1 MKNKSNNQIIFI
13 FFFSFILLFILFKI
27 GNSLINNSYEEINF
41 AEAKKLIEE
50 GVNQNKKIKIKEHTN
65 GKVEISISTEEVK
78 ETEKEKGITYDEYI
92 TFVNPRE
99 SSINTIIENYEVDY
113 KYIVPT
119 NYLGQLFSVLFTF
132 VILLILIILFNH
144 LFKTESKFTRKQ
156 NIPKITFEDIG
167 GLTEETKNEIM
178 QVKELLERP
187 KDAKK
192 LGLKP
197 SKGLLLYGPTGTG
210 KTLIAQALAHAYNAH
225 FIPMEASKFIELYA
239 GRGAKRVRDLFKEA
253 KKYKQAIIF
262 IDEIDAIGKK
272 RSDSLGNQMHD
283 EREQTLNQLLVCM
296 DGIEENQNIFVVAA
310 TNRIDILDP
319 ALLRPG
325 RFDYK
330 VMVGL
335 PDKEG
340 RKEIINIHTRNKQL
354 NDKVKENIDDIAKST
369 AGFSGAEIESLFNL
383 AGYRAFSQNRNCI
396 QMEDVQYGIDRII
409 MGSEGKRINNIE
421 TKRRVA
427 FHEAGHAIISSLLFP
442 NSIRKATIVPR
453 GQALGYVAYIPKED
467 IMSEEELKKQLMI
480 MVAGGVA
487 EKIIFNN
494 HSNGVAD
501 DFKKAKQLIEK
512 MIEDWG
518 MGISLLIPF
527 SKEEKEK
534 IMKNLYKETI
544 ENTKKLMMKNK
555 ELLIEVA
562 ERLLEEETI
571 DGFEIEKM
579 KEKYIKQ
586 EELVWFM
593 YQQ

>member
-1 MKNKSNNQIIFI
+1 MKNKSNNKIIFI

-144 LFKTESKFTRKQ
+144 LFKTDSKFTRKQ

-225 FIPMEASKFIELYA
+225 FIPMEASKFIELYT

-586 EELVWFM
+586 EELV
-593 YQQ
+593 

>member
-144 LFKTESKFTRKQ
+144 LFKTDSKFTRKQ

-586 EELVWFM
+586 EELV
-593 YQQ
+593 

>member
-1 MKNKSNNQIIFI
+1 MKNKSNNKIIFI

-253 KKYKQAIIF
+253 KKYKQTIIF

-586 EELVWFM
+586 EELV
-593 YQQ
+593 